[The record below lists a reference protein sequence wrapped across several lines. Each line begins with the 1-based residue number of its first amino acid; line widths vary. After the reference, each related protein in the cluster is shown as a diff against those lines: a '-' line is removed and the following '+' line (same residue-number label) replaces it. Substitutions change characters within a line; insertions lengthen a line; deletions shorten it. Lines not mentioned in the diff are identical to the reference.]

1 MVSRNWHKMQLQTLT
16 TPRLTLRPL
25 RPSDSAAVFAYRSD
39 PAVARFQMWEPS
51 SEAEVRTFIEGL
63 QDLELD
69 TPDTWYQLAIT
80 LRDNGILIGDCG
92 LHFPR
97 EEPHQVEVGI
107 TLAPAHQGQGYATEA
122 LEGMMEFLFVN
133 LGKHRVVASVD
144 PRNEP
149 STALLERVG
158 MRKEGHLRES
168 VWVKGEW
175 ADDAIYAILEREWR
189 LRQLSSAPSRPANRE
204 SVNRAS
210 VPKSGGSARTKCRTI

>member
-1 MVSRNWHKMQLQTLT
+1 MHLQTLT

-51 SEAEVRTFIEGL
+51 DEAEVRAFIENL

-69 TPDTWYQLAIT
+69 TPDTWYQFAIT
-80 LRDNGILIGDCG
+80 LRDSRILIGDCG

-122 LEGMMEFLFVN
+122 LEGMMDFLFVN
-133 LGKHRVVASVD
+133 LGKHRVYARVD

-175 ADDAIYAILEREWR
+175 ADDVIYAILEREWK
-189 LRQLSSAPSRPANRE
+189 LRRE
-204 SVNRAS
+204 
-210 VPKSGGSARTKCRTI
+210 